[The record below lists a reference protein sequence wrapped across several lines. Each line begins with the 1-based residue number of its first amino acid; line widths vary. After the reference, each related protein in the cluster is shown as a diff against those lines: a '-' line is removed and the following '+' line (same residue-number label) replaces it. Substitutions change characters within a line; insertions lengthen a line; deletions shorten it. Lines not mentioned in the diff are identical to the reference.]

1 MELIKYNNNNNII
14 VAGYESLAVSTRKA
28 YVNDLHTF
36 MRCINKDIADITAQ
50 DILTYVKQLER
61 AGYKNSTINRKLYSL
76 SKVLK
81 LYKLAGLIDKN
92 YVEELNRVKKI
103 TRAVNKQALVH
114 VELDDIKTVIT
125 ANTRTSVIINTLANT
140 GLRLSELINIK
151 HSDIDDYIVR
161 GQTFKRVRIVGKR
174 KKERFIYLSEQLYN
188 TIRQTFT
195 AKSEYLFHSK
205 VGRKL
210 DRANL
215 YKEIKRTFKTYTGKE
230 VHPHSLRHFFA
241 TYKINSEKQD
251 IKAVSKYLGHSST
264 AITLD
269 MYVDT
274 ALSAENSMIVM

>member
-1 MELIKYNNNNNII
+1 MELIKYNNNNII
-14 VAGYESLAVSTRKA
+14 VAGYESLAGQTRKA
-28 YVNDLHTF
+28 YVNDLNTF
-36 MRCINKDIADITAQ
+36 MRVVNKDIADVTAQ
-50 DILTYVKQLER
+50 DIIAYVKNLER

-103 TRAVNKQALVH
+103 TRAVNKQAVVH
-114 VELDDIKTVIT
+114 VEIDDIKAVISS
-125 ANTRTSVIINTLANT
+125 NTRTSVIINALANT
-140 GLRLSELINIK
+140 GLRVSELISIK
-151 HSDIDDYIVR
+151 YSDIDDYIVR
-161 GQTFKRVRIVGKR
+161 GKTFKRVRIVGKR

-195 AKSEYLFHSK
+195 SKSDYLFHTRS
-205 VGRKL
+205 GGQLNRT
-210 DRANL
+210 NL
-215 YKEIKRTFKTYTGKE
+215 YKEIKRTFKTYTGKG

-241 TYKINSEKQD
+241 THKINSEKQD

>member
-188 TIRQTFT
+188 IIRQTFT
-195 AKSEYLFHSK
+195 ATSEYLFHSK
-205 VGRKL
+205 TGRKL
-210 DRANL
+210 ERANL

-241 TYKINSEKQD
+241 THKINSEKQD

>member
-1 MELIKYNNNNNII
+1 MELIKYNNNNII
-14 VAGYESLAVSTRKA
+14 VAGYESLAGQTRKA
-28 YVNDLHTF
+28 YVNDLNTF
-36 MRCINKDIADITAQ
+36 MRVVNKDIADVTAQ
-50 DILTYVKQLER
+50 DIIAYVKNLEL

-103 TRAVNKQALVH
+103 TRAVNKQAVVH
-114 VELDDIKTVIT
+114 VEIDDIKAVISS
-125 ANTRTSVIINTLANT
+125 NTRTSVIINALANT
-140 GLRLSELINIK
+140 GLRVSELISIK
-151 HSDIDDYIVR
+151 YSDIDDYIVR
-161 GQTFKRVRIVGKR
+161 GKTFKRVRIVGKR

-195 AKSEYLFHSK
+195 SKSDYLFHTRS
-205 VGRKL
+205 GGQLNRT
-210 DRANL
+210 NL
-215 YKEIKRTFKTYTGKE
+215 YKEIKRTFKTYTGKG

-241 TYKINSEKQD
+241 THKINSEKQD